1 MTHALLVALL
11 LSAPAAKK
19 PKTAAPAPAAAAEDD
34 STKKARELFSWGQK
48 LYKQARYAEAISKFE
63 EAYAVRP
70 HPVIY
75 FNIGKC
81 YEQMGDT
88 AKALRSYRD
97 YLRLSPDAGDRE
109 TVSDAIANLERRL
122 REKGVQQLMVFAEP
136 PQARISVDGK
146 ELGTSPAT
154 VELVAGN
161 HQLSVS
167 ADGFQKVE
175 RSFVMQ
181 LSRAVEMTIALRP
194 VGEAP
199 LVSDAPKKDERPT
212 LDPGTPPPAPPL
224 VVQPAPQQKKG
235 KTFTWIA
242 GGVAVAS
249 LGAGVGMGV
258 ASSVNNEQLLKTQ
271 PGPEK
276 NVQQLHDASRD
287 FAIGADVAYGVA
299 AVAAITAVVLFFV
312 EQ

>member
-11 LSAPAAKK
+11 LSAPAAKT
-19 PKTAAPAPAAAAEDD
+19 PKAAPKPAAAVEDD
-34 STKKARELFSWGQK
+34 TTKKARELFSWGQK

-88 AKALRSYRD
+88 AKALRNYRD
-97 YLRLSPDAGDRE
+97 YLRLSPDAGDKE

-136 PQARISVDGK
+136 AEARISVDGK
-146 ELGTSPAT
+146 ELGSSPAT

-161 HQLSVS
+161 HQLTVT

-175 RSFVMQ
+175 RSFVVQ
-181 LSRAVEMTIALRP
+181 LSRAMEMTIALRP

-199 LVSDAPKKDERPT
+199 LASDVPKRDDKPT

-224 VVQPAPQQKKG
+224 VVEPATQPKKG

-258 ASSVNNEQLLKTQ
+258 ASSVNNQQLLTTP

-276 NVQQLHDASRD
+276 KVQQLHDASRD

>member
-11 LSAPAAKK
+11 LSAPAAKT
-19 PKTAAPAPAAAAEDD
+19 PKAAPKPAAAVEDEN
-34 STKKARELFSWGQK
+34 TKKARELFSWGQK

-88 AKALRSYRD
+88 AKALRNYRD
-97 YLRLSPDAGDRE
+97 YLRLSPDASDKE
-109 TVSDAIANLERRL
+109 TVSDAVANLERRL

-136 PQARISVDGK
+136 ADARISVDGK
-146 ELGTSPAT
+146 DLGTSPAT

-167 ADGFQKVE
+167 ADGFQKVD

-181 LSRAVEMTIALRP
+181 LSRAMEITIALRP

-199 LVSDAPKKDERPT
+199 VASDAPRKEDKPT

-224 VVQPAPQQKKG
+224 VAQAAPEQKKG
-235 KTFTWIA
+235 KPGTFIA
-242 GGVAVAS
+242 GGVAVAA
-249 LGAGVGMGV
+249 LGAGIGMGV
-258 ASSVNNEQLLKTQ
+258 ASSINNQQLLNQ
-271 PGPEK
+271 APGPDK

-299 AVAAITAVVLFFV
+299 AAAAITAVVLFFV
-312 EQ
+312 EK